1 MPTVSTVSLSSQPID
16 RVWHEVLDI
25 ASFPSYLDEVREVQV
40 LREEENIR
48 RSRWSILLKGSILEW
63 DEEEQ
68 IDFENRKITFHQI
81 EGDLA
86 YFTGWWH
93 VTHTDE
99 GVSTQM
105 HVEFDIGI
113 PLLADMLNPV
123 AARALEE
130 NSQKIL
136 ARIDTRAGSLA

>member
-1 MPTVSTVSLSSQPID
+1 MPTVSTVSLSGQPID
-16 RVWHEVLDI
+16 RVWREVLDI
-25 ASFPSYLDEVREVQV
+25 ASFPSYMDEVREVDI
-40 LREEENIR
+40 LREEGALR

-63 DEEEQ
+63 EEEEE
-68 IDFENRKITFHQI
+68 IDAGNRKITFRQI

-93 VTHTDE
+93 VRQTEE
-99 GVSTQM
+99 GVSTEM

-130 NSQKIL
+130 NAQKIL
-136 ARIDTRAGSLA
+136 SRIDTRAGSLI